1 MSALSHSSSMSLSI
15 TNPLILYRALVAT
28 SRIKPD
34 PAQHRLALELQQL
47 YYRLKDYNPEIEYR
61 WRLER
66 AARLSRN
73 MADGQ
78 VRKAVFDDEQRRF
91 SISSF
96 FSRDNRA
103 MSMLA
108 LTRTVPVHASAME
121 IDSPK
126 GMLLYGEVGR
136 GKSMLLDLLYSS
148 LPTRKKRRWHFNTFI
163 LDIFRRLERARI
175 ERSSSPTALALEHE
189 HVVLS
194 LARET
199 MESSPIIFLDEFQMP
214 DRVSGKLVH
223 SFMTNFFSLG
233 GVLVASSNRMPEELA
248 NASGVEFS
256 RMGSLSRWGQGR
268 QIWEALSA
276 GQQSARSDFGNF
288 VELLKKRCE
297 IWEMEGQKDWRR
309 DDDADLEEGVDAMD
323 KKDAAAILEALDEA
337 TAQANT
343 EIAMADSITDS
354 ADTPKYYHITDPPSD
369 ASPIPAPSPSLQK
382 TLDKINPSNTWH
394 PSTLVVYARA
404 LKLSTTNTEHGVAL
418 IPFPQLC
425 MANLGP
431 ADYISICSTF
441 HTLVVTEVPILTLLQ
456 KNEARRFIT
465 FLDACYEARCRLTI
479 EAAAPPDRLFFPE
492 TRARSGSGNMLED
505 SRGDLTESE
514 AFSEMYQD
522 STAPFRPNVSVYNE
536 SSKQGNVSGSTMSLY
551 NRSTRS
557 VLADEDAD
565 FGPTYGNGRSHGMS
579 TAETIAL
586 DERHPSSTIASASG
600 SDLASAATSSL
611 APAAQGMQEHILRQG
626 PDFTQGAGAFTGQDE
641 QFAYKR
647 ARSRLWELCGSRW
660 WKARDTSPAEWW
672 MPVHSEGRFWE
683 ANREA
688 QLAIAAAE
696 EMMRS
701 QTGTTSRSTE
711 AAIGAATTISEGTD
725 SADGTHDG
733 RARRIDANLSDRVTS
748 ARDTALFRHGASPF
762 RTSVE
767 PPPKF
772 GWEHA
777 WGMVRWGRKAGEWG
791 KGVEGQ
797 RKKTK
802 EGENETS
809 EEGRK

>member
-1 MSALSHSSSMSLSI
+1 MSALPHSSSMSLSI

-66 AARLSRN
+66 AARLSRGIS
-73 MADGQ
+73 DGQ
-78 VRKAVFDDEQRRF
+78 ARKAVFDDGQSRF
-91 SISSF
+91 SISSLF
-96 FSRDNRA
+96 TKDNRA
-103 MSMLA
+103 MSMMA
-108 LTRTVPVHASAME
+108 LTRTVPAHTSAME

-175 ERSSSPTALALEHE
+175 ERSSSPSALAVEHE

-199 MESSPIIFLDEFQMP
+199 MDTSPIIFLDEFQMP

-276 GQQSARSDFGNF
+276 GQKSARSDFGNF

-309 DDDADLEEGVDAMD
+309 DGDADLDDAGEVLD

-337 TAQANT
+337 TAHANT
-343 EIAMADSITDS
+343 EMTMSDSMHDS
-354 ADTPKYYHITDPPSD
+354 ADTPKYYHITDLPSN
-369 ASPIPAPSPSLQK
+369 ASPIPAPSLSLQK
-382 TLDKINPSNTWH
+382 TLDRINPSNTWH

-404 LKLSTTNTEHGVAL
+404 LKLSTTNPEHGVAL

-536 SSKQGNVSGSTMSLY
+536 ASEQGSASGSTMSLFD
-551 NRSTRS
+551 RSTRS

-579 TAETIAL
+579 GAEDTIAL
-586 DERHPSSTIASASG
+586 DERHASTIG
-600 SDLASAATSSL
+600 TS
-611 APAAQGMQEHILRQG
+611 PQGMQEHILRQG

-660 WKARDTSPAEWW
+660 WKARNMSPSEWW
-672 MPVHSEGRFWE
+672 TPIHSEGRFWE
-683 ANREA
+683 QQQQQTREA
-688 QLAIAAAE
+688 QFAAAAAE
-696 EMMRS
+696 IMRE
-701 QTGTTSRSTE
+701 QTTNPAAGT
-711 AAIGAATTISEGTD
+711 AATTTISEGTD
-725 SADGTHDG
+725 SADGTHNG
-733 RARRIDANLSDRVTS
+733 RARRIDANLSDKVSS
-748 ARDTALFRHGASPF
+748 ARDAALFRHGASPF
-762 RTSVE
+762 RTSAD

-777 WGMVRWGRKAGEWG
+777 WGMVKWGKKAGEWG
-791 KGVEGQ
+791 KGVEGKRPREEEETVQ
-797 RKKTK
+797 NERK
-802 EGENETS
+802 
-809 EEGRK
+809 